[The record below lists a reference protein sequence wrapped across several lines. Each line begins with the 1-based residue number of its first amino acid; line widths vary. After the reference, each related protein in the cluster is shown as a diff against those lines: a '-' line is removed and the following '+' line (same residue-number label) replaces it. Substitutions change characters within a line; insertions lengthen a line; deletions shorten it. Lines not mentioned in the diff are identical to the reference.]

1 VAVLDGNHENRGELV
16 LQHSHDGIDLDGQYT
31 HETLRNVH
39 AIWTRPVH
47 LLTRL
52 EQRKVMLS
60 FDGKTLTEKTI
71 S

>member
-1 VAVLDGNHENRGELV
+1 LK
-16 LQHSHDGIDLDGQYT
+16 
-31 HETLRNVH
+31 NVQ

-47 LLTRL
+47 LLTQM

-71 S
+71 G